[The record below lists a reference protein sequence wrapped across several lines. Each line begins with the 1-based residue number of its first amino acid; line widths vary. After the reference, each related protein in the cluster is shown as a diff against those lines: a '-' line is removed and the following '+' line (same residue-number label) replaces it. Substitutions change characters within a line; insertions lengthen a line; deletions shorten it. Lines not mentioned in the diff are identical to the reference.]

1 MGARGPF
8 ALAALLGIVVFALLA
23 ARLDFVCD
31 DAYITFRY
39 ARNWADGHGLVYH
52 VGTDAPVEGYSE
64 FLWALLVGVGMKLG
78 IAPEIASRVVSY
90 AAGAALVVLVA
101 RASARRF
108 GPSAPATF
116 GATLFAA
123 SAPPIS
129 AWSSGG
135 MATMPA
141 VTLGF
146 GLFLAATR
154 RVPEAVSIARAAALP
169 AVLASALALTRAD
182 GALQVALVLGPLI
195 VLGAASTERRRG
207 AAVALAAAI
216 VSASAFGMHVLW
228 RSATYGD
235 WMPNTA
241 RVKLGFSARATER
254 GLDYVL
260 WNLYSMPGIA
270 LAVALG
276 LVGLWLA
283 RRALGGPV
291 AASCATALAGTLSY
305 AVATGGDFMCF
316 ARFLAPAVPFAALG
330 LAALLHRIPIAP
342 AAGALGLLVSGT
354 SAAASFDVDVLPRG
368 LRASHHFRHNQRL
381 GGVTPTESEYEQWA
395 RMRERAADWGVLG
408 RALRT
413 HVPPGSSIVHGAVG
427 AIGYFSGLRIY
438 DRNGL
443 VTREVALREPHEE
456 LRSPGH
462 DKMVP
467 STFFLKDRPD
477 YLGVGIAPGS
487 AADAVRARGWLVLG
501 ATERPDE
508 LLWGEPTP

>member
-1 MGARGPF
+1 MDAGPRGPF
-8 ALAALLGIVVFALLA
+8 ALAALVGIVVFAMLA

-64 FLWALLVGVGMKLG
+64 FLWALFVGVGMKLG

-154 RVPEAVSIARAAALP
+154 RVPEGVSIARAAALP
-169 AVLASALALTRAD
+169 ALLASALALTRAD

-195 VLGAASTERRRG
+195 ALGAASTERRRN
-207 AAVALAAAI
+207 AAVAFTAAI
-216 VSASAFGMHVLW
+216 VSAAAFGVHVLW

-254 GLDYVL
+254 GLDYVI

-291 AASCATALAGTLSY
+291 AASCAMPSRARSPTPLRPA
-305 AVATGGDFMCF
+305 ATSCASRASSRRLYRSRRSAWRRSCTGSPSRPPR
-316 ARFLAPAVPFAALG
+316 ARSGSSSRAPAPPPRSTWTCSRAACANRTTSG
-330 LAALLHRIPIAP
+330 TTSAS
-342 AAGALGLLVSGT
+342 GALRRPS
-354 SAAASFDVDVLPRG
+354 
-368 LRASHHFRHNQRL
+368 
-381 GGVTPTESEYEQWA
+381 
-395 RMRERAADWGVLG
+395 
-408 RALRT
+408 
-413 HVPPGSSIVHGAVG
+413 
-427 AIGYFSGLRIY
+427 
-438 DRNGL
+438 
-443 VTREVALREPHEE
+443 
-456 LRSPGH
+456 
-462 DKMVP
+462 P
-467 STFFLKDRPD
+467 STSS
-477 YLGVGIAPGS
+477 G
-487 AADAVRARGWLVLG
+487 RG
-501 ATERPDE
+501 
-508 LLWGEPTP
+508 